1 MPVKLSEL
9 EKLGRRIRDLRVERS
24 MSQEELAEPDYTA
37 AYISH
42 IEHGKRRASQEAL
55 GHIADRLGM
64 SLEQLVS
71 GRDPQEDLRL
81 EMTIQEALAILHEGD
96 TTQAEENLRRTL
108 TRAQRAG
115 ARRAATRAEEGIAQC
130 LYKRGDLG
138 AALAVYERMY
148 AEISEEGSP
157 EEATPAAVG
166 SSRCLHQLAKTHDAV
181 DLLESHLA
189 RLNRSQA
196 PDPTAQLQVY
206 AALIG
211 PCFDLGKV
219 ERAKEVA
226 ARGTELA
233 PEVAD
238 PEHLACLYQNR
249 AGLMLEEQQPREALM
264 FLARAEDMYKVLG
277 WQAER
282 ARVRVARGLV
292 HLEHDDLK
300 RARAAFS
307 SVLDDEE
314 SSLITPRE
322 KARALTGLARVER
335 QTGSPEEGLALARKA
350 LRLIGT
356 EVPGEAAEAKREAG
370 MCAADLADRASALKF
385 WRSALTLYRTA
396 EDKSEAARTAR
407 LIGKELERRGE
418 HKAAAAV
425 YAEGLSGLEEVR

>member
-1 MPVKLSEL
+1 MTVKLSEL

-55 GHIADRLGM
+55 GHIAERLGM

-81 EMTIQEALAILHEGD
+81 EMAIQNAIALLHEGD
-96 TTQAEENLRRTL
+96 TSRAEESLRETL
-108 TRAQRAG
+108 ARAQRAG
-115 ARRAATRAEEGIAQC
+115 AERAVSRAEDGLAQC
-130 LYKRGDLG
+130 LYKAGDLEG
-138 AALAVYERMY
+138 TLATYERIYSGLM
-148 AEISEEGSP
+148 EGPP
-157 EEATPAAVG
+157 EEATSSVVG
-166 SSRCLHQLAKTHDAV
+166 ISRCLHQLAKTHEAV

-189 RLNRSQA
+189 RLNRSSA

-226 ARGTELA
+226 ARGSDLA

-238 PEHLACLYQNR
+238 PDHLACLYQNR
-249 AGLMLEEQQPREALM
+249 AGLLLEEQQPREALM

-292 HLEHDDLK
+292 NLEHDNLE
-300 RARAAFS
+300 RAREAFS
-307 SVLDDEE
+307 SVLDETE
-314 SSLITPRE
+314 PLLVTPRE

-335 QTGSPEEGLALARKA
+335 ESGDPDEGLSLARKA
-350 LRLIGT
+350 FRLIGN

-370 MCAADLADRASALKF
+370 MSEAAMGNMDAALKL
-385 WRSALTLYRTA
+385 WRSALSLYKTA
-396 EDKSEAARTAR
+396 DDKSEAARTAR
-407 LIGKELERRGE
+407 LVGKELERRGD

-425 YAEGLSGLEEVR
+425 YREVLGGLEEVR